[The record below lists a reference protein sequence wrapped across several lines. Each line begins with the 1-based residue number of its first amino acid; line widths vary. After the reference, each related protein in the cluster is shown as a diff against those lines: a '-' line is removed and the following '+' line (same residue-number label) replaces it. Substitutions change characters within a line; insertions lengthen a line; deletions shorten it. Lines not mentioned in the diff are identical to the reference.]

1 MVQNREPLK
10 LPKDFDPEVNLP
22 VRNVN
27 GKLFHATISGMN
39 LVAELIE
46 NGTEL
51 DIERAERVL
60 DAVFQS
66 QERRI
71 GAPHYGNFTWERED
85 EMVEDLNAVHFTVMP
100 LIRVMKRADLYEQV
114 DLVFVYMNA
123 NGQLF
128 KEQKDW
134 Q

>member
-100 LIRVMKRADLYEQV
+100 LIRVMKRADLDEQV

-128 KEQKDW
+128 KE
-134 Q
+134 

>member
-46 NGTEL
+46 NWTEL

-100 LIRVMKRADLYEQV
+100 LIRVMKRADLDEQV

-128 KEQKDW
+128 KE
-134 Q
+134 

>member
-27 GKLFHATISGMN
+27 GKVLHATISGMN

-85 EMVEDLNAVHFTVMP
+85 EMVEDLNLVHQ
-100 LIRVMKRADLYEQV
+100 IQCGEHH
-114 DLVFVYMNA
+114 
-123 NGQLF
+123 
-128 KEQKDW
+128 
-134 Q
+134 